1 MREDVKVIV
10 GTGDNPAT
18 TISTGCLG
26 QGVPFI
32 SLGTSGVLM
41 LQAPHPHREAKEKK
55 ILNSLDNRHFQYLVQ
70 GALQSNGTAYEW
82 WNRRILQ
89 IDDLSQIDDMV
100 GKDRL
105 SDSQLL
111 FFPHLMGEKTLF
123 ADPNLRGAMLGLSA
137 STTRCDL
144 ICAVMEG
151 IAYGFRELADHM
163 HLDLTA
169 TSRIRLMGGGSRSAI
184 WMQVTADVLNITAEQ
199 TEGEKGAGLG
209 IALLTAYRCSLI
221 PSAEERAEG
230 RLCVKHAF
238 APRPEAAAIYAAKYP
253 CYRRIHEASKMVY
266 ASTF

>member
-32 SLGTSGVLM
+32 SLGTSGILM

-111 FFPHLMGEKTLF
+111 FFPHLMG
-123 ADPNLRGAMLGLSA
+123 
-137 STTRCDL
+137 
-144 ICAVMEG
+144 
-151 IAYGFRELADHM
+151 
-163 HLDLTA
+163 
-169 TSRIRLMGGGSRSAI
+169 
-184 WMQVTADVLNITAEQ
+184 
-199 TEGEKGAGLG
+199 
-209 IALLTAYRCSLI
+209 
-221 PSAEERAEG
+221 
-230 RLCVKHAF
+230 
-238 APRPEAAAIYAAKYP
+238 
-253 CYRRIHEASKMVY
+253 
-266 ASTF
+266 